1 MKRYVAL
8 LRGINISGRNKV
20 PMAEL
25 KKEFE
30 KLQFG
35 GVKTYLNS
43 GNVLFSSEKGDTEGV
58 TKQRNTLET
67 TFWLKNIREGY
78 TRAAILESGIAF
90 NCTLLFSSEKGD
102 TEGVTKQIEIMIK
115 KQFALDIPV
124 FVILRDELDDILHNA
139 PDWWGNDNKEIYDNL
154 IFIMPPAT
162 FAEVYNEIGE
172 PKEGLEKI
180 ENYNEA
186 VFWSFSRKDYQKT
199 NWWSKTAS
207 ANIST
212 KLTIRTANTVRKI
225 VDM

>member
-1 MKRYVAL
+1 MTSLNCWELKENQTESKVTVESDNLEFERVLANMKRYIAF
-8 LRGINISGRNKV
+8 LRGINISGKNKV
-20 PMAEL
+20 SMAEL

-30 KLQFG
+30 KLEFG
-35 GVKTYLNS
+35 EVRTYLNS
-43 GNVLFSSEKGDTEGV
+43 GNVAFSSEKGDTE
-58 TKQRNTLET
+58 KFR
-67 TFWLKNIREGY
+67 
-78 TRAAILESGIAF
+78 
-90 NCTLLFSSEKGD
+90 
-102 TEGVTKQIEIMIK
+102 KQIEIMIK
-115 KQFALDIPV
+115 KQFTLDIPV
-124 FVILRDELDDILHNA
+124 FVILREELDDILHNA
-139 PDWWGNDNKEIYDNL
+139 PDWWGNENKEIYDNL